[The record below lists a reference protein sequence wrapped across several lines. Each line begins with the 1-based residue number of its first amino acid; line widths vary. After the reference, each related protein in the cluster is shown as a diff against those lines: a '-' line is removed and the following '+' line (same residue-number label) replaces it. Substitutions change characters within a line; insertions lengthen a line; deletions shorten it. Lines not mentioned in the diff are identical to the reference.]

1 MTTPKRKTPGRPA
14 KEPGGT
20 RRRNVTIRMSDGLYE
35 RVVASASEERSSLS
49 DEIASRLDRA
59 YQKEQTLSEMDAL
72 VRGQIEAEFGGDAG
86 FKTAKVLADFIS
98 YVEDQTGDSRGRDP
112 ATSRRVVEEITGFL
126 LRHCA
131 PFTQP
136 DDGSPWSLL
145 KASLPQGAGSLAKLL
160 AANAPFKEPE
170 PKGD

>member
-72 VRGQIEAEFGGDAG
+72 VRGQIEAEFGGTAG
-86 FKTAKVLADFIS
+86 LKTAKVLADFIS
-98 YVEDQTGDSRGRDP
+98 YVEGQTGNSWTRDP
-112 ATSRRVVEEITGFL
+112 ATNHQVIEEITGFL
-126 LRHCA
+126 LRYGA

-136 DDGSPWSLL
+136 DDGSPWSWAS
-145 KASLPQGAGSLAKLL
+145 ASLPQDAGALTKLL
-160 AANAPFKEPE
+160 AANAPFTEPE